1 MDQIQ
6 QRLAAIDRELA
17 GRTNLHKRII
27 ETSPLLFAATG
38 LMIGILVQSPLA
50 LPAAFWLAILAFCA
64 IGTFVFS
71 IIRKEAASV
80 YVTAYVAF
88 ACFLCLGA
96 IRLIGFQQFKPDDIR
111 NFVGSRR
118 RLATICGFIITPPY
132 INKNEQWQ
140 FAQFTYADPVS
151 SFYVRVREVKTVN
164 GWAKISGT
172 VRVQVDEPVLDL
184 KAGDYIKAYC
194 WLDRFKQPTN
204 PGQFNTA
211 EYLARK
217 NVFVAASVQS
227 RDAVELLKSDSAGIF
242 GRMKR
247 SLRVT
252 AAQALLGELD
262 MESQEYALVQALVLG
277 YRTKIDSDTYEA
289 FRKTGLSHF
298 ICLSGMN
305 FGILIGII
313 WWLCKT
319 TGLMKPMRAVVCI
332 IATGIFLLI
341 VPAKSP
347 AVRAGI
353 MSFAFCASFLF
364 RRRSNPFNTL
374 SLAAVILLLIRPTY
388 LFEPAWQLSFASVL
402 GILLFPGPIERLVHQ
417 KIVDRLEESDTR
429 KSNWYIHMISRI
441 ASPVIKIFAVSLA
454 AWLASAGIL
463 LYHFYSI
470 NYLTSIWTVVVSPLI
485 GAISIIGYLKILI
498 GLVMPSVAA
507 ILDIIIAPLSDLL
520 IWLVKLIAS
529 WDISEILIG
538 KVSPTIII
546 LYYPFLVLVLL
557 TYFRKPLPK
566 KIICTGIAALI
577 IVLVGTAKW
586 HRSYRDNLILSCLD
600 VGHGQA
606 ILARLPG
613 RANVLFDAGSMYK
626 SDIGRRIVT
635 PFLDFAGASK
645 TDAIMI
651 SHNDI
656 DHINGIPEII
666 QHCNVKTVYAN
677 SVSLS
682 ETDPC
687 GTAETPKNS
696 LNGIDPNTC
705 YLGTDLSLRS
715 PAKVK
720 ILWPTE
726 QVWHDEALSDNDK
739 SAVALIEFAGRR
751 ILLCSDIERFAQK
764 ELLRLNPNLS
774 ADVVVAPHHGLVK
787 TLDLDFLEKLGA
799 DILICSCDRNQ
810 YERMLQSA
818 ASQPASRRKKT
829 PKTFYTAAHGAIAI
843 TIEKDGTVRVTTF
856 VGAADTQ
863 NQQK

>member
-1 MDQIQ
+1 
-6 QRLAAIDRELA
+6 
-17 GRTNLHKRII
+17 
-27 ETSPLLFAATG
+27 
-38 LMIGILVQSPLA
+38 MIGILVQSPLA
-50 LPAAFWLAILAFCA
+50 LPAALWLAILTFCA

-111 NFVGSRR
+111 NFVGSER

-140 FAQFTYADPVS
+140 FAQFTYADPAS

-184 KAGDYIKAYC
+184 KAGDYIQLYC

-211 EYLARK
+211 QYLARK
-217 NVFVAASVQS
+217 GVFVAASVPS
-227 RDAVELLKSDSAGIF
+227 RKAIELLKKNSSTGTFIKIKRRLQEIAG
-242 GRMKR
+242 
-247 SLRVT
+247 
-252 AAQALLGELD
+252 QALRGDLD
-262 MESQEYALVQALVLG
+262 IEGQNYALLQALVLG
-277 YRTKIDSDTYEA
+277 YRTKIDSDTYRA
-289 FRKTGLSHF
+289 FQKTGLLHF
-298 ICLSGMN
+298 LCLSGMN
-305 FGILIGII
+305 FMILFWII

-319 TGLMKPMRAVVCI
+319 AGLMKRACAAI
-332 IATGIFLLI
+332 CLAAAGLFLLVI
-341 VPAKSP
+341 PPQSP
-347 AVRAGI
+347 AFRAAI
-353 MSFAFCASFLF
+353 MCFVFCASFLF
-364 RRRSNPFNTL
+364 RRRPNPFNTL

-402 GILLFPGPIERLVHQ
+402 GILLFTGPIEGLVHQ

-429 KSNWYIHMISRI
+429 KRNSYIHMISRI

-463 LYHFYSI
+463 LHHFYTI
-470 NYLTSIWTVVVSPLI
+470 NYLTSIWTAVVSPLI

-546 LYYPFLVLVLL
+546 LYYPFLALVLL

-606 ILARLPG
+606 ILAQLAG
-613 RANVLFDAGSMYK
+613 KTNILFDAGSIHK
-626 SDIGRRIVT
+626 SDIGNRIVA
-635 PFLDFAGASK
+635 PFLDYAGIAK
-645 TDAIMI
+645 IDAIMI
-651 SHNDI
+651 SHSDV
-656 DHINGIPEII
+656 DHINGITEIAE
-666 QHCNVKTVYAN
+666 HCKVTSIYAGDSFFIDAKTD
-677 SVSLS
+677 L
-682 ETDPC
+682 C
-687 GTAETPKNS
+687 GTAGFLDKLYEKQLEIKNI
-696 LNGIDPNTC
+696 NNID
-705 YLGTDLSLRS
+705 
-715 PAKVK
+715 VK
-720 ILWPTE
+720 IAANIKVLWPPE
-726 QVWHDEALSDNDK
+726 QAWYDETLSENDK
-739 SAVALIEFAGRR
+739 SVVSLIEFAGRR

-764 ELLRLNPNLS
+764 ELLRLNPNLK

-818 ASQPASRRKKT
+818 ASQPARRREKT

-843 TIEKDGTVRVTTF
+843 TIEKDGTVRATTF
-856 VGAADTQ
+856 VGTADAQ
-863 NQQK
+863 KQQK